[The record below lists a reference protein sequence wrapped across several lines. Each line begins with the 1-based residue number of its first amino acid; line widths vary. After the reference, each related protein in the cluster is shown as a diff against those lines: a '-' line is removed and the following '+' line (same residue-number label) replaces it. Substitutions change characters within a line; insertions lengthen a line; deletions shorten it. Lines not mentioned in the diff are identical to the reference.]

1 MHNDLKK
8 IFLLFLLCG
17 TAWLATAQARQIPR
31 LMREVDQRAMNQW
44 VDSVMQR
51 LSVPERIGQL
61 FVVGVENNLNERNKE
76 RLRALIEQCH
86 VGGLLFSTGTAP
98 DQASLTNLAQSLA
111 RLPLLTPMDG
121 PWGLALLLTT

>member
-8 IFLLFLLCG
+8 IFLLILLCG
-17 TAWLATAQARQIPR
+17 TAWLATAQARQTPR

-61 FVVGVENNLNERNKE
+61 FVVGVDNNLNERNKE

-86 VGGLLFSTGTAP
+86 VGGLLFSKGTAP
-98 DQASLTNLAQSLA
+98 DKPPSPTWPNRWPAY
-111 RLPLLTPMDG
+111 RC
-121 PWGLALLLTT
+121 